1 MSISDPELNSN
12 IKTDTI
18 DLGAYNIAVGESQN
32 VNVPYTPPMGYTLI
46 GFSVNYPARYVG
58 GIRYKNNAF
67 EGNLYN
73 ISNGAGNYGTTAMV
87 LLMKT

>member
-1 MSISDPELNSN
+1 
-12 IKTDTI
+12 
-18 DLGAYNIAVGESQN
+18 
-32 VNVPYTPPMGYTLI
+32 MGYTLI